1 MAYNKQSTAIEIREN
16 LQNQFSDIMKA
27 IPKAILFFKSK
38 NMTTSNVTIEMVYN
52 ELKGVKDDLQH
63 VKETVRDFKEDFKN
77 FKYEIYNRFDQIDK
91 RFEQADKRFERIEN
105 QQTEDHKILM
115 ELWKEKDNMK
125 LSLTRTLLTVTGLFS
140 AVIALIVSIVTGK
153 AMIYRS

>member
-1 MAYNKQSTAIEIREN
+1 
-16 LQNQFSDIMKA
+16 
-27 IPKAILFFKSK
+27 
-38 NMTTSNVTIEMVYN
+38 MTTSSVTLEMVYN
-52 ELKGVKDDLQH
+52 ELKGVKDDLQHVKIDLQHVKDDLQH

-77 FKYEIYNRFDQIDK
+77 FKYEIYNRFDQI
-91 RFEQADKRFERIEN
+91 DKRFERIEN